1 MAGGEKLGPVEAG
14 FLDTPTFNLALLLF
28 FMLAFSM
35 LFEWSTK
42 RLKLYLRRRKRNG
55 LAQAV
60 TNLVRSLGA
69 CHVFACQPSALP
81 RTAPK

>member
-35 LFEWSTK
+35 LFESSTK

-60 TNLVRSLGA
+60 TNLVRSG
-69 CHVFACQPSALP
+69 CMPSFLPANLLRSLRLP
-81 RTAPK
+81 RK